1 MEFVVAVDVEVV
13 CLPLSLL
20 DGFHLDSRLVWLLHR
35 SRSRPV
41 VQFRS
46 PLIGLIPGKCS
57 SGTARMLALE
67 MNGSRYKRACIHRSL
82 HMRSSALN
90 IATGWP

>member
-13 CLPLSLL
+13 CLPLGLL
-20 DGFHLDSRLVWLLHR
+20 DRFHLDSRLVWLLHR

-46 PLIGLIPGKCS
+46 PLIGLIPGKHS
-57 SGTARMLALE
+57 SGTAHVHVLALE
-67 MNGSRYKRACIHRSL
+67 MYLVI
-82 HMRSSALN
+82 
-90 IATGWP
+90 TGIVPYIDLSTCEAPP